1 MMTFIDIHRLKD
13 LITSKFTQQE
23 KLKESFRK
31 EGNSHQ
37 MEFLMN
43 TKEMKEKR
51 HGICMGKY
59 MLFYYQLNLLKN
71 MEQFNEK

>member
-1 MMTFIDIHRLKD
+1 MLKD
-13 LITSKFTQQE
+13 FVTRKATQQE